1 MMGTP
6 ATDLISD
13 NDKYNK
19 QCLSVSSDSG
29 SDVSFFSVNESEGE
43 LDTME
48 KVDTLIGGARVISN
62 KVEKD
67 SDSEQRGRK
76 KETTGPNNYH
86 NLEEKQASAI
96 SLDADDEDL
105 DEIISYSHDGNYDS
119 SHKTF
124 SFSLPF
130 GNTNFRSSSPLAII
144 KTVLPKTPDEF
155 IKKNLRKNEIKQK
168 LKKSTSISSLEEIE
182 LFKYERGIDNSRLR
196 AVKESLEMDAL
207 KNSIKQITA
216 DPFDKTHDGYYRS
229 RLESIWN
236 ELEGDV
242 VIMGGYRGSV
252 LRDATT
258 HKRIWIPLKAGLNMT
273 KVDLLIGPNDEDEL
287 KTQKEIVP
295 DGMLTHIGP
304 VDISKRLI
312 KRLDANPNL
321 NVQQFGYDWRLS
333 LDISAKHL
341 TTKLEEIY
349 NKQKNKKGIY
359 IIAHSMGGLVAHKV
373 LQDCTHLIRGIIYV
387 GSPSQCPNILGPIRF
402 GDDVMWNKT
411 IFTKETNFFMR
422 SSFYFLP
429 LDGRCFVDKITLERY
444 DFDFFDT
451 DVWKTLGLSPLV
463 NEKREESAHEKSKLL
478 PRKTKSALSLK
489 ATLNATS
496 KFVLN
501 APVVRNVAGNNKQVP
516 RDVPFDEVFHTSYED
531 SCEYLAR
538 TLKRTKNY
546 LDSLDY
552 DPNKEYPPLAMIY
565 GNKVPTVRGAKVNG
579 IQDIKDGNYEDF
591 YYGPGDGVVHH
602 KWLLPEQRGFPV
614 VCKIASSS
622 GHVSL
627 MTDLKSMAK
636 AFISIVD
643 SEKEGRRSRTRT
655 SS

>member
-1 MMGTP
+1 MRKVVCN
-6 ATDLISD
+6 LISED
-13 NDKYNK
+13 ERYNEELLPASRNS
-19 QCLSVSSDSG
+19 C
-29 SDVSFFSVNESEGE
+29 SDVSSSSVNEAEGE
-43 LDTME
+43 LDTIE

-62 KVEKD
+62 RVEST
-67 SDSEQRGRK
+67 SDDEQAARK
-76 KETTGPNNYH
+76 KESVQPWNDYH
-86 NLEEKQASAI
+86 ENIELTQASTI
-96 SLDADDEDL
+96 SLDPDDEDL
-105 DEIISYSHDGNYDS
+105 DEIISYSHNGNYDN

-130 GNTNFRSSSPLAII
+130 GNTNFRSSSPFAII

-155 IKKNLRKNEIKQK
+155 IRKNLRKNEIKQK
-168 LKKSTSISSLEEIE
+168 LKKSNSISSLEEIE
-182 LFKYERGIDNSRLR
+182 LFKDEKGIDNSRIR

-229 RLESIWN
+229 RLESIWH

-287 KTQKEIVP
+287 QTQKEIVP

-304 VDISKRLI
+304 VDVSKKLI
-312 KRLDANPNL
+312 KKLESNPRLK
-321 NVQQFGYDWRLS
+321 VQQFGYDWRLS
-333 LDISAKHL
+333 LDISAEHL
-341 TTKLEEIY
+341 KNKLEEIY
-349 NKQKNKKGIY
+349 DEQKNKKGVY

-373 LQDCTHLIRGIIYV
+373 LQDYTHLIRGIIYV

-411 IFTKETNFFMR
+411 IFSKETNFFMR

-429 LDGRCFVDKITLERY
+429 LDGRCFVDRTTLERY

-451 DVWKTLGLSPLV
+451 DVWKDLGLSPLV
-463 NEKREESAHEKSKLL
+463 NERREKMAHEKSKLL
-478 PRKTKSALSLK
+478 PRKTKSSLSLK
-489 ATLNATS
+489 ATLNATT

-501 APVVRNVAGNNKQVP
+501 APVVRTVAGNNKQSP
-516 RDVPFDEVFHTSYED
+516 REIPSDEDFHTSYENC
-531 SCEYLAR
+531 CEYLTR
-538 TLKRTKNY
+538 TLKRTKDY
-546 LDSLDY
+546 LDSLAY
-552 DPNKEYPPLAMIY
+552 DQNKEYPPLAMVY

-627 MTDLKSMAK
+627 MTDLKSIAK

-643 SEKEGRRSRTRT
+643 TEKVKK
-655 SS
+655 

>member
-1 MMGTP
+1 MERL
-6 ATDLISD
+6 TDDPIPKDDRCSEQFLVDSL
-13 NDKYNK
+13 K
-19 QCLSVSSDSG
+19 SDSD
-29 SDVSFFSVNESEGE
+29 SDTSSSPVSEDEYG
-43 LDTME
+43 LDTVE

-62 KVEKD
+62 KVESASDDEQGTRNEKLLQSSNDNHHDIEKEQANVITLD
-67 SDSEQRGRK
+67 S
-76 KETTGPNNYH
+76 
-86 NLEEKQASAI
+86 
-96 SLDADDEDL
+96 DDEDL
-105 DEIISYSHDGNYDS
+105 DEIISYSHNGHYDS

-144 KTVLPKTPDEF
+144 RTVLPKTPDEF
-155 IKKNLRKNEIKQK
+155 IRKNLRKNEIRQK
-168 LKKSTSISSLEEIE
+168 LKKTKSISSLEEME
-182 LFKYERGIDNSRLR
+182 LFKYEKGIDNSRIR
-196 AVKESLEMDAL
+196 AFKDSLEMDTL

-229 RLESIWN
+229 RLESIWH

-242 VIMGGYRGSV
+242 VVMGGYRGSV
-252 LRDATT
+252 LRDASTR
-258 HKRIWIPLKAGLNMT
+258 KRIWIPLKAGLNMA

-287 KTQKEIVP
+287 KTQKEIIP
-295 DGMLTHIGP
+295 DGMVTHIGP
-304 VDISKRLI
+304 VDVSKRLI
-312 KRLDANPNL
+312 KKLEANPNL
-321 NVQQFGYDWRLS
+321 KVQQFGYDWRLS
-333 LDISAKHL
+333 LDISAEHL
-341 TTKLEEIY
+341 RSKLQNIY
-349 NKQKNKKGIY
+349 NEQKSKKGVY

-411 IFTKETNFFMR
+411 IFSKETNFFMR

-429 LDGRCFVDKITLERY
+429 LDGRCFVDKTTLKRY
-444 DFDFFDT
+444 DFNFFDT
-451 DVWKTLGLSPLV
+451 EVWKQLGLSPLV
-463 NEKREESAHEKSKLL
+463 NEKRGKLADEKSSLL
-478 PRKTKSALSLK
+478 PKKSKSSLSLR
-489 ATLNATS
+489 ATLSATT

-501 APVVRNVAGNNKQVP
+501 APVVRTVAGNNNRQPPK
-516 RDVPFDEVFHTSYED
+516 DVPSDEFFHTSYED
-531 SCEYLAR
+531 SCEYLTR
-538 TLKRTKNY
+538 TLERTKNY
-546 LDSLDY
+546 LDSLNY
-552 DPNKEYPPLAMIY
+552 DPSKEYPPLAMVY

-614 VCKIASSS
+614 VCKIASST

-627 MTDLKSMAK
+627 MTDFKSMAK

-643 SEKEGRRSRTRT
+643 SEKEKVKAH
-655 SS
+655 